1 VSAEAPEKVKSKK
14 KPKQQD
20 LDDEKSLRLFKKL
33 EINKKVLKE
42 RLGADVSYD
51 IKIREMNIAEKEI
64 AFFYVNGLMD
74 SKTMTIILN
83 QMVKLKREEIVPDV
97 LKHFLERY
105 LTDMSVDP
113 VRTFDDAITQM
124 LAGVVLLVIDDE
136 ETALLIDVR
145 DYPGRNP
152 QEPDT
157 EKVVRGARDGFT
169 ENIVVNTA
177 LTRRRIRDENLR
189 MVMLKVGL
197 RSKTD
202 ICLAYLEDVA
212 DPGLLHLLQEKIKQI
227 EVDGLPMG
235 EKTLEEFVMGKN
247 WNPYP
252 MVRYT
257 ERPDVAAVH
266 LLEGHIL
273 IFVDTSPS
281 VMITP
286 TTFFHHVQH
295 AEEFRQ
301 KPAIGAY
308 LRWIRFI
315 GIFCSLF
322 LTPLW
327 MFFALHKGFLP
338 NAFAFIGPKNAGSIP
353 IFYQFLIA
361 EIGVDLIRMAALHT
375 PTPLATATGLIAAV
389 MIGEVAIK
397 VGLFMPETI
406 LYMALAAIG
415 MFATPSYELSM
426 ANRISRLVLLAA
438 VYFLGIPGLIY
449 GITALIILLATTTSL
464 NTPYLWPFIPF
475 NFPALRHVL
484 VRSPIPSNIVRP
496 SIVHPINDT
505 KR

>member
-1 VSAEAPEKVKSKK
+1 MPTEAPEKTTAKK
-14 KPKQQD
+14 KPKDNQEN
-20 LDDEKSLRLFKKL
+20 EKTLRFFKKL
-33 EINKKVLKE
+33 EVNKKVLNE
-42 RLGADVSYD
+42 RLGGDISYD
-51 IKIREMNIAEKEI
+51 IKIRELNIAEKEI
-64 AFFYVNGLMD
+64 AFFYVNGLID

-105 LTDMSVDP
+105 LTDMSVET
-113 VRTFDDAITQM
+113 VKTLDDGITQM

-136 ETALLIDVR
+136 EVALLIDVR

-177 LTRRRIRDENLR
+177 LTRRRIRDEKLR
-189 MVMLKVGL
+189 MVMLKAGL

-202 ICLAYLEDVA
+202 ICIAYLEDVA
-212 DPGLLHLLQEKIKQI
+212 DPGLIHLLQEKIKQI

-235 EKTLEEFVMGKN
+235 EKTLEEFVMRKN

-266 LLEGHIL
+266 LLEGHVL

-315 GIFCSLF
+315 GIFCSIF

-327 MFFALHKGFLP
+327 MFFAIHKGFLP
-338 NAFAFIGPKNAGSIP
+338 DVFSFIGPKKVGAVP
-353 IFYQFLIA
+353 VFYQFLTA
-361 EIGVDLIRMAALHT
+361 EIGVDLMRMAALHT
-375 PTPLATATGLIAAV
+375 PTPLATATGLIAA
-389 MIGEVAIK
+389 ILLGEVAIK

-426 ANRISRLVLLAA
+426 ANRIIRLILLAA
-438 VYFLGIPGLIY
+438 VYFFGIPGFMY
-449 GITALIILLATTTSL
+449 GCTALIILLATTTSL

-475 NFPALRHVL
+475 NMAALWHIL
-484 VRSPIPSNIVRP
+484 VRSPIPSNTIRP
-496 SIVHPINDT
+496 SIVHPMNDT
-505 KR
+505 RR